1 MLSYPEKK
9 EIKHSKVNGNSEIVS
24 NVLAVPP
31 EEASKITDENKTAD
45 KINKVMEMTRNGC
58 IVFVLLAL

>member
-9 EIKHSKVNGNSEIVS
+9 EMKHSKVNGNSEIVS

-31 EEASKITDENKTAD
+31 EEASKITGDENKTAD
-45 KINKVMEMTRNGC
+45 KINKVMEMT
-58 IVFVLLAL
+58 